1 MRQVSVDYSNTQNL
15 INNLRSILRNLD
27 NEKREVNSALRE
39 LYDLENYY
47 YNKGEIVQELEYRQR
62 KISRD
67 IESTEELI
75 DNISRFL
82 NEVKETDGNLANKFK
97 QDIKA
102 YAKKNNIDLVSDFER
117 FLNKLQTGLDIV
129 GCLPVIGD
137 IADAINGVIS
147 LARGDIGTALISFI
161 AVVPFVGDAAKGLKY
176 LDKASDLLKLGDK
189 VVDIGKATAKNVAKK
204 AKKAVKKEVLG
215 IVAKGEKEF
224 KNVLEAT
231 LDLGKNDY
239 ISWIKD
245 KGKVLLNTVN
255 DKLPDSIALCLDG
268 GCLMGETLVKTLEGL
283 KPIREIEIGDLV
295 LSKNEK
301 LGIKEYKKVTE
312 IHKNSTYESCILR
325 TKNSIIEAT
334 TGHLFMIKDR
344 WWTAAIDIREND
356 YIELSKGNYERIIEV
371 EFKEIKYPVKVYNLT
386 VEDNHNYYSG
396 KDELLTHNMTTIK
409 KCKYVKINE
418 TNIDVSFNRKSKFN
432 KDEYVRQLKNQ
443 EEGINNLT
451 LKEFIDNSDN
461 YLDRRKKTG
470 SGRAN
475 EGTKEQI
482 RARDKFFKNKVFELI
497 ENGKSIKEAKEEV
510 RSMMNDLAALHDPD
524 QIAGGNP
531 DKILGLGDKRINQS
545 IGSQWRGR
553 INSIDEKIRNIA
565 NAYSTKEL
573 ENIRIG
579 DVIKITLK
587 ILE

>member
-1 MRQVSVDYSNTQNL
+1 MRQVSIDYSNTQNL

-62 KISRD
+62 KISKD

-176 LDKASDLLKLGDK
+176 LDKASGLLKLGDK
-189 VVDIGKATAKNVAKK
+189 VVDIGKATVKNTAKK
-204 AKKAVKKEVLG
+204 VSKTVKKEVLG
-215 IVAKGEKEF
+215 IASKGEKAF

-231 LDLGKNDY
+231 LELGKNDY
-239 ISWIKD
+239 VTWIKN
-245 KGKVLLNTVN
+245 KGEVVLNTIN
-255 DKLPDSIALCLDG
+255 DKLPESIQLCLNN
-268 GCLMGETLVKTLEGL
+268 GCLVGDTLVKTKEGL
-283 KPIREIEIGDLV
+283 KEIREIKVGDLV

-301 LGIKEYKKVTE
+301 LGITEYKKVTE
-312 IHKNSTYESCILR
+312 IHKNSAYESCRIR
-325 TKNSIIEAT
+325 TKNSIIEST
-334 TGHLFMIKDR
+334 TGHLFMIKDK
-344 WWTAAIDIREND
+344 WWTAAIYIKEND
-356 YIELSKGNYERIIEV
+356 YVELSKGSYEEILEIEYR
-371 EFKEIKYPVKVYNLT
+371 ENKYPVKVYNLT
-386 VEDNHNYYSG
+386 IEDNHNYFVE
-396 KDELLTHNMTTIK
+396 KDEILTHNTLLKRDCKKTISEIKEVK
-409 KCKYVKINE
+409 KNVSRIEEIQIKFNYKSKYNE
-418 TNIDVSFNRKSKFN
+418 SEFARQLADQEAGMNKLTVDEYLCNRKKY
-432 KDEYVRQLKNQ
+432 DKN
-443 EEGINNLT
+443 GR
-451 LKEFIDNSDN
+451 S
-461 YLDRRKKTG
+461 LDG
-470 SGRAN
+470 NIA
-475 EGTKEQI
+475 QQA
-482 RARDKFFKNKVFELI
+482 AR
-497 ENGKSIKEAKEEV
+497 KEAQAQKIAELRKSGLSYSEAKKHAEQWMK
-510 RSMMNDLAALHDPD
+510 SQAALHNPD

-531 DKILGLGDKRINQS
+531 VNIGGVGDKKINSS
-545 IGSQWRGR
+545 IGSQWRSR
-553 INSIDEKIRNIA
+553 INIIDKHVETIAKNMTELEKI
-565 NAYSTKEL
+565 STFLNVK
-573 ENIRIG
+573 
-579 DVIKITLK
+579 LK
-587 ILE
+587 Y

>member
-67 IESTEELI
+67 IESIEELI

-189 VVDIGKATAKNVAKK
+189 VVDIGKATVKNAAKK
-204 AKKAVKKEVLG
+204 VSKTVKKEVLG
-215 IVAKGEKEF
+215 IAVKGEKAF

-231 LDLGKNDY
+231 LELGKNDY
-239 ISWIKD
+239 VTWIKN
-245 KGKVLLNTVN
+245 KGEVVLNTIN
-255 DKLPDSIALCLDG
+255 DKLPGNIQLCLNN
-268 GCLMGETLVKTLEGL
+268 GCLVGDTLVKTKEGL
-283 KPIREIEIGDLV
+283 KEIREIKVGELV
-295 LSKNEK
+295 LSKNEE
-301 LGIKEYKKVTE
+301 LGITEYKKVTE
-312 IHKNSTYESCILR
+312 IHINSSYESCIIK
-325 TKNSIIEAT
+325 TQNSIIEST

-344 WWTAAIDIREND
+344 WWTAAIDIKEND
-356 YIELSKGNYERIIEV
+356 CIELSKGSYEDILEIEYR
-371 EFKEIKYPVKVYNLT
+371 ENKYPVKVYNLT
-386 VEDNHNYYSG
+386 IEDNHNYFVE
-396 KDELLTHNMTTIK
+396 KDEILTHNTLLKRNCKKNIK
-409 KCKYVKINE
+409 EEIVKQNIITDGSHILNGKLKPNITYKTGEHEYIYKTNE
-418 TNIDVSFNRKSKFN
+418 KGFIKNAKTDKL
-432 KDEYVRQLKNQ
+432 QLKKHQGRLNHKSNTPGKQTGDHAGHLFGDRFGGSPELDNLVSQAKKVNLSEYKIVENQ
-443 EEGINNLT
+443 WAKALKKGQKVTVDINIEYKSGGRPISFDVYYT
-451 LKEFIDNSDN
+451 ID
-461 YLDRRKKTG
+461 G
-470 SGRAN
+470 MPFFQ
-475 EGTKEQI
+475 QI
-482 RARDKFFKNKVFELI
+482 T
-497 ENGKSIKEAKEEV
+497 
-510 RSMMNDLAALHDPD
+510 
-524 QIAGGNP
+524 Q
-531 DKILGLGDKRINQS
+531 
-545 IGSQWRGR
+545 
-553 INSIDEKIRNIA
+553 
-565 NAYSTKEL
+565 
-573 ENIRIG
+573 
-579 DVIKITLK
+579 
-587 ILE
+587 

>member
-451 LKEFIDNSDN
+451 LKEFIDNRDN

>member
-1 MRQVSVDYSNTQNL
+1 MRQVSIDYSNTQNL

-62 KISRD
+62 KISKD

-75 DNISRFL
+75 NNISRFL

-176 LDKASDLLKLGDK
+176 LDKASGLLKLGDK
-189 VVDIGKATAKNVAKK
+189 AVDIGKATAKNASKK
-204 AKKAVKKEVLG
+204 VSKTVKKEVLG
-215 IVAKGEKEF
+215 IIGKGEKAF

-255 DKLPDSIALCLDG
+255 DRLPDSIALCLDG
-268 GCLMGETLVKTLEGL
+268 GCLTSETLVKTLEGF
-283 KPIREIEIGDLV
+283 KPIREIVIGDLV

-301 LGIKEYKKVTE
+301 LGIEEYKKVTE
-312 IHKNSTYESCILR
+312 IHRNSTYESCILS

-334 TGHLFMIKDR
+334 TGHLFMIKGK
-344 WWTAAIDIREND
+344 WWTAAIDIKEND
-356 YIELSKGNYERIIEV
+356 YIELSNGNYEEILEIEY
-371 EFKEIKYPVKVYNLT
+371 KENKYPIKVYNLT
-386 VEDNHNYYSG
+386 VEDNHNYYIG
-396 KDELLTHNMTTIK
+396 ENKVLTHNMNTIK
-409 KCKYVKINE
+409 NCKVK
-418 TNIDVSFNRKSKFN
+418 N
-432 KDEYVRQLKNQ
+432 KDVRKLNEWLSDDKKLLD
-443 EEGINNLT
+443 EVTEWYRE
-451 LKEFIDNSDN
+451 KPEWWSIDPNKTDVF
-461 YLDRRKKTG
+461 YRTPDEVKAIRKKSGESGGHHPHGLALGGPEGQKLTPTG
-470 SGRAN
+470 ETA
-475 EGTKEQI
+475 KV
-482 RARDKFFKNKVFELI
+482 KNPTHSKVTGLQRRVI
-497 ENGKSIKEAKEEV
+497 SRIKKK
-510 RSMMNDLAALHDPD
+510 M
-524 QIAGGNP
+524 
-531 DKILGLGDKRINQS
+531 K
-545 IGSQWRGR
+545 
-553 INSIDEKIRNIA
+553 
-565 NAYSTKEL
+565 
-573 ENIRIG
+573 
-579 DVIKITLK
+579 
-587 ILE
+587 

>member
-189 VVDIGKATAKNVAKK
+189 AVDIGKATVKNAAKK
-204 AKKAVKKEVLG
+204 VSKTVKKEVLG
-215 IVAKGEKEF
+215 IAAKGEKAF

-231 LDLGKNDY
+231 LELGKNDY
-239 ISWIKD
+239 VH
-245 KGKVLLNTVN
+245 G
-255 DKLPDSIALCLDG
+255 
-268 GCLMGETLVKTLEGL
+268 
-283 KPIREIEIGDLV
+283 
-295 LSKNEK
+295 
-301 LGIKEYKKVTE
+301 
-312 IHKNSTYESCILR
+312 
-325 TKNSIIEAT
+325 
-334 TGHLFMIKDR
+334 
-344 WWTAAIDIREND
+344 
-356 YIELSKGNYERIIEV
+356 
-371 EFKEIKYPVKVYNLT
+371 
-386 VEDNHNYYSG
+386 
-396 KDELLTHNMTTIK
+396 
-409 KCKYVKINE
+409 
-418 TNIDVSFNRKSKFN
+418 
-432 KDEYVRQLKNQ
+432 
-443 EEGINNLT
+443 
-451 LKEFIDNSDN
+451 
-461 YLDRRKKTG
+461 
-470 SGRAN
+470 
-475 EGTKEQI
+475 
-482 RARDKFFKNKVFELI
+482 
-497 ENGKSIKEAKEEV
+497 
-510 RSMMNDLAALHDPD
+510 
-524 QIAGGNP
+524 
-531 DKILGLGDKRINQS
+531 
-545 IGSQWRGR
+545 
-553 INSIDEKIRNIA
+553 
-565 NAYSTKEL
+565 
-573 ENIRIG
+573 
-579 DVIKITLK
+579 
-587 ILE
+587 